1 MDSVEIF
8 KDDYKSNKNENKYL
22 VKTKLDK
29 IPYENETKDYIVQ
42 TITNQNRHLVS
53 EALKLGLKLRAI
65 DYQHNNKTNL
75 KYLIYH
81 YYNLNKYYQP

>member
-29 IPYENETKDYIVQ
+29 IPYENETKDYIV
-42 TITNQNRHLVS
+42 
-53 EALKLGLKLRAI
+53 
-65 DYQHNNKTNL
+65 
-75 KYLIYH
+75 
-81 YYNLNKYYQP
+81 